1 MQNAELGVVPR
12 LGQLPLLEAL
22 QVVVEGLLLDQ
33 LEGLELDELPED
45 VLVWLGLQEAAIFG
59 VRGQFL
65 ATVLEMQ
72 EGVGGVLGEVQRL

>member
-1 MQNAELGVVPR
+1 MHDAELGVVPR
-12 LGQLPLLEAL
+12 LGQLPLLKAL

-45 VLVWLGLQEAAIFG
+45 VLVWLGLQEAAVFG